1 LSGKTVELE
10 HLNDW
15 LKFKK
20 NRSTEVQSAE

>member
-10 HLNDW
+10 HLDDW

-20 NRSTEVQSAE
+20 NSSTEVKSAK